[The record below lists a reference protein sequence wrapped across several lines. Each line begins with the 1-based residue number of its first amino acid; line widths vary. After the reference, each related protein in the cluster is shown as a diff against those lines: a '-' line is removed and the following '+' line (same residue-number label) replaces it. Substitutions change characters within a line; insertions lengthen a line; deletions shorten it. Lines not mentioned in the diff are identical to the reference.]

1 MAILHDDPRQAAL
14 YGYLAGILDGEG
26 TLRICKMKPNPK
38 FHVKDTRYTTY
49 ISVGMVDKEPIDL
62 LAKHLGGSVRI
73 ERAPSDG
80 RRPIYRWVVSGR
92 RCVFR
97 ALCLV
102 LPYLRVKRP
111 QAEILLDF
119 ILNYVDRRNQS
130 EEVKQRELL
139 RREELYHKMRKLNA
153 VGAAATT
160 ERDGIREDEATA

>member
-1 MAILHDDPRQAAL
+1 MLILHDDPRQAAL

-26 TLRICKMKPNPK
+26 TLRINKMKPNPK
-38 FHVKDTRYTTY
+38 FHIAHTRYTAGM
-49 ISVGMVDKEPIDL
+49 SVGMVDKEPIDL
-62 LAKHLGGSVRI
+62 LAKHLGGSVCI
-73 ERAPSDG
+73 ERAPSEG
-80 RRPIYRWVVSGR
+80 RRPIYRWAVSGR
-92 RCVFR
+92 KSVFR

-119 ILNYVDRRNQS
+119 ILNYVDMRHQPKEVRR
-130 EEVKQRELL
+130 RELL
-139 RREELYHKMRKLNA
+139 RREELYHKMRELNA